1 MSDDSINQPRRS
13 EDRLARLGQEID
25 GTTGTPATRKE
36 QRQARATSSRTGRRR
51 KRWSTKRK
59 VVTILT
65 SIAVLL
71 ALVVGGSYA
80 YFRYEWNKIHKVA
93 CTTCVA
99 AISGKPFNVLIVG
112 SDTRAG
118 NTGQAASSFGTS
130 AAEGGQRSD
139 TIKIVRVDP
148 ASGTARVLS
157 IPRDTFVTMSGLAE
171 STGLTGPNK
180 INAAF
185 NNGPNALIETIKNTF
200 GISINHYVVVDFNGV
215 IDSVNALNGISL
227 NFKDPVRDFNTQTG
241 VNESGLDIALPGCHL
256 LSGNQVLSLSRSRYY
271 QYYANGEW
279 NSDNGYDIADPAP
292 EHHHRSHGEEGGLD
306 LQPLHASRLARLG
319 HSRHHHRHQDV
330 AVAPLRPRREVP
342 RLLAVEPGVL
352 HAAHHAVQQRLR
364 SRPHRQ
370 HREFTHLHRHH
381 HPVPGRGSRRADH
394 AAARRVGESGDG
406 PHHDDDHRPG
416 VHLHGKIAQLDV
428 AHHDHDATGGHGFTP
443 FLRPDTLLTRG
454 SELCFG
460 AHAER
465 LASGQWAPRS

>member
-279 NSDNGYDIADPAP
+279 NSDNGYDIARIQRQNIIIEAMVKKAGSTYNPFTLRALLDSVTHDITIDTKMSPSLLYDLAEKYHAFSPSSLVSFTLPTTPYNNGYGAVLTVNTESSPTYIDTITQFLGEAPAAPTTPPLDASVNPVTVPTTTTTTAPASTSTAKSPSSTSHTTTTTPPAATDSLPSYDP
-292 EHHHRSHGEEGGLD
+292 
-306 LQPLHASRLARLG
+306 
-319 HSRHHHRHQDV
+319 
-330 AVAPLRPRREVP
+330 
-342 RLLAVEPGVL
+342 
-352 HAAHHAVQQRLR
+352 
-364 SRPHRQ
+364 
-370 HREFTHLHRHH
+370 
-381 HPVPGRGSRRADH
+381 
-394 AAARRVGESGDG
+394 
-406 PHHDDDHRPG
+406 
-416 VHLHGKIAQLDV
+416 
-428 AHHDHDATGGHGFTP
+428 
-443 FLRPDTLLTRG
+443 TL
-454 SELCFG
+454 C
-460 AHAER
+460 
-465 LASGQWAPRS
+465 

>member
-1 MSDDSINQPRRS
+1 MSDDATNQPRRS
-13 EDRLARLGQEID
+13 EERLARLGQEID
-25 GTTGTPATRKE
+25 GTTGTPRTRKE
-36 QRQARATSSRTGRRR
+36 QRQARAKASSRTGRRR

-59 VVTILT
+59 VVTILA
-65 SIAVLL
+65 SLAVLL
-71 ALVVGGSYA
+71 ALVVGGGYA

-256 LSGNQVLSLSRSRYY
+256 LNGNQVLSLSRSRYY
-271 QYYANGEW
+271 QYYANGQW
-279 NSDNGYDIADPAP
+279 NSDNGYDIARIQRQNIIIEAMVKKASSTYNPFTLRALLDSVTHDITIDTQMSPSLLYDLAEKYHAFSPSSLVSYTLPTTPYSNAYGDILVVNTESSPTYIDTITQFLGEAPAAPTTPPLDASVNPVTVPTTTTTTAPASTSTAKSTSHTTTTTSPAATNSLPSYDP
-292 EHHHRSHGEEGGLD
+292 
-306 LQPLHASRLARLG
+306 
-319 HSRHHHRHQDV
+319 
-330 AVAPLRPRREVP
+330 
-342 RLLAVEPGVL
+342 
-352 HAAHHAVQQRLR
+352 
-364 SRPHRQ
+364 
-370 HREFTHLHRHH
+370 
-381 HPVPGRGSRRADH
+381 
-394 AAARRVGESGDG
+394 
-406 PHHDDDHRPG
+406 
-416 VHLHGKIAQLDV
+416 
-428 AHHDHDATGGHGFTP
+428 
-443 FLRPDTLLTRG
+443 TL
-454 SELCFG
+454 C
-460 AHAER
+460 
-465 LASGQWAPRS
+465 